1 MRVLGWIYLA
11 SGPSGGGNGI
21 LWRWCEKIYNNM
33 HLLIFDILIICSTKF
48 VKVVF
53 RKEHGPFFP
62 PRESS
67 EMGFIF
73 LFIFLKCNFCNEK

>member
-1 MRVLGWIYLA
+1 
-11 SGPSGGGNGI
+11 
-21 LWRWCEKIYNNM
+21 M